1 MQTSRE
7 NGSGHDIPCSV
18 SGPMWLEQECFLLI
32 PKAHTKT
39 DASPYPITRRFQ
51 IPNTE
56 PCSPLRGQRT
66 SQQEGA
72 GAGDEGVLRVYLAVW
87 GKQRTIKREAMS
99 AVGKHAGKCT
109 LCKTCGGRGAQ
120 GSISERWFTTSLHDS
135 VPRASL

>member
-1 MQTSRE
+1 MTF
-7 NGSGHDIPCSV
+7 PCSV

-39 DASPYPITRRFQ
+39 DASPYPTSRHFQ

-56 PCSPLRGQRT
+56 PCSPLRGQRP

-120 GSISERWFTTSLHDS
+120 GSISGRWFTTSLHDS
-135 VPRASL
+135 IPRVSL